1 MSQTIVITG
10 AAGFIGSNLSAA
22 LLADGHTVIGIDNF
36 SYGRREN
43 LAGIIGHER
52 FRFIEGDVTDPAMLA
67 KLEGDV
73 LVHLASQKIP
83 RYTNS
88 YRTIEENQLMSGHV
102 IRHCLA
108 TGARLV
114 FASTSDVYGKNP
126 NIPFHEESDLVL
138 GPTKV
143 KRWAY
148 ATSKVFSE
156 HKIIATGEEKGLKYT
171 ILRFFGSYGPNQNLT
186 WWGGPQSVFIER
198 ALRNEPIDLH
208 GDGRQTRTFTYVD
221 DTVQGIMRCIASEHA
236 VNEVFNIASDPEL
249 EISIADL
256 AALIWR
262 LVRPED
268 AAPRINYVPYAS
280 FGGGYEDVQRRV
292 PDITKIR
299 TRLGFEPRFGLEE
312 GLVRTIA
319 WQRTQYPAP

>member
-1 MSQTIVITG
+1 MHILLTG
-10 AAGFIGSNLSAA
+10 AAGFIGSNLART
-22 LLADGHTVIGIDNF
+22 LLEAEHRVTGVDNF

-43 LAGIIGHER
+43 IGPTIDSER
-52 FRFIEGDVTDPAMLA
+52 YHLIEGDVTDPGVL
-67 KLEGDV
+67 KGIDCDV

-88 YRTIEENQLMSGHV
+88 YRTIEENQVMSTNV
-102 IRHCLA
+102 IQHCLA

-126 NIPFHEESDLVL
+126 KIPFNEESDLVL

-148 ATSKVFSE
+148 ATSKIFSE

-198 ALRNEPIDLH
+198 ALRDEAIDLH
-208 GDGRQTRTFTYVD
+208 GDGSQTRTFTYVE
-221 DTVQGIMRCIASEHA
+221 DTVQGIVRCIE
-236 VNEVFNIASDPEL
+236 NERATNEIFNIASDPKL
-249 EISIADL
+249 EITIADL
-256 AALIWR
+256 ATLIWK
-262 LVRPED
+262 LVRPQD
-268 AAPRINYVPYAS
+268 AKPRINFVPYAS

-299 TRLGFEPRFGLEE
+299 TMLGFEPRFDLEE

-319 WQRTQYPAP
+319 WQRTQYPAT